1 MNSLNTRR
9 IATLLRTARER
20 CGLAVRDVARRSGVS
35 AATLSRLEHAQLA
48 KPDSDK
54 LRAVARVIGITESE
68 LFDIP
73 ETELP
78 TFQPYLR
85 SKYRELPDEAVAEI
99 EAVFARVARDY
110 GLRGPKQGEDEQ
122 P

>member
-9 IATLLRTARER
+9 IANLLRAEREKR
-20 CGLAVRDVARRSGVS
+20 GLTVRDVARRSGVS
-35 AATLSRLEHAQLA
+35 AATLSRLERAQLA

-54 LRAVARVIGITESE
+54 LRAVARVLGVSESD
-68 LFDIP
+68 LFGIP

-78 TFQPYLR
+78 TFRPYLR
-85 SKYRELPDEAVAEI
+85 SKYRDLPAEAVDEI

-110 GLRGPKQGEDEQ
+110 GVRGPQDGEDER